1 MAHEIIKK
9 NKKDIHDARETMKE
23 AERAAELERRIGIT

>member
-1 MAHEIIKK
+1 MAHEIM
-9 NKKDIHDARETMKE
+9 NKSENDIHNAREAAKE